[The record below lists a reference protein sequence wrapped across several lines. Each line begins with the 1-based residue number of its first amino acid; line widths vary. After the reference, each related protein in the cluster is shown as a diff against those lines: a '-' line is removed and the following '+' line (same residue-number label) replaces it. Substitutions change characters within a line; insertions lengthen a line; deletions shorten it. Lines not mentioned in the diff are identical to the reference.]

1 MIFLKMTNLFVK
13 NHRDTVQ
20 SALVKTIELTVKV
33 KNDQGLHARPA
44 AALTKILQG
53 CKSKVTISHRKQ
65 TADARSILSILMMAI
80 TKNSEVV
87 LTIEGEDAE
96 ETARRLTR
104 AFDTQFGELEG
115 Y

>member
-1 MIFLKMTNLFVK
+1 MK
-13 NHRDTVQ
+13 TV
-20 SALVKTIELTVKV
+20 ELILKV

-53 CKSKVTISHRKQ
+53 CKSQVTISHRKQ

-80 TKNSEVV
+80 TKNSEIIV
-87 LTIEGEDAE
+87 TIEGEDAD
-96 ETARRLTR
+96 ETARLLIQ
-104 AFDTQFGELEG
+104 AFDNQFGELLG